1 MEMVEII
8 AVGGTLWRVRRQVVE
23 VFRLMKARSLIRHR
37 CGFGQFQWMT
47 CSCSAIHLGA
57 GTMQKIG
64 ANNKDTNWRRF
75 MTMRRIQLL
84 LDWVAMS
91 IAMCGSVGTDW
102 TILRNGNG
110 WMALNGGAT
119 PTGTRAMDGR
129 NRIMQIKRCPPKNVC
144 SYIREE
150 PGMTSLA
157 PRDIALSAKFQKTC
171 SSSAIHVLTGMKP
184 KTGAKTKDT
193 N

>member
-1 MEMVEII
+1 
-8 AVGGTLWRVRRQVVE
+8 
-23 VFRLMKARSLIRHR
+23 
-37 CGFGQFQWMT
+37 
-47 CSCSAIHLGA
+47 
-57 GTMQKIG
+57 MQKIG

-119 PTGTRAMDGR
+119 PTGTRVMDGR
-129 NRIMQIKRCPPKNVC
+129 SRMETDNVW

-150 PGMTSLA
+150 PGMTVIAKRNS
-157 PRDIALSAKFQKTC
+157 ALSVEVTFP
-171 SSSAIHVLTGMKP
+171 L
-184 KTGAKTKDT
+184 
-193 N
+193 